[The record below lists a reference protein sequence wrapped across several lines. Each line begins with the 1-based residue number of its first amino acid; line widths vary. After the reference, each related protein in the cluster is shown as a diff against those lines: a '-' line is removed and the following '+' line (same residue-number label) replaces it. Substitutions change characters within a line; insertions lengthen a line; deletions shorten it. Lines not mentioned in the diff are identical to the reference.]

1 MEGIDDV
8 EEEIEEEMK
17 INAAREMEIKEM
29 EKIKEMERIKEMEEE
44 LKQAKITEELKT
56 IAAKK
61 RQIKEME
68 EELKQKKIE
77 KEKTLKL

>member
-1 MEGIDDV
+1 
-8 EEEIEEEMK
+8 
-17 INAAREMEIKEM
+17 
-29 EKIKEMERIKEMEEE
+29 MEEE
-44 LKQAKITEELKT
+44 LKQAKITEELKI